1 MPYRLPWLG
10 GSYAVAITGA
20 PASANQAL
28 LWVGTSRT
36 AWNGAPLP
44 LDLSFAGLLG
54 CLMHTSLDVSALV
67 PLSNGGAVLQGTL
80 CTCPGY
86 VGRGMFL
93 QALVIDPGAPRPVP
107 GATTNGLELRYG
119 LR

>member
-1 MPYRLPWLG
+1 MSARRRL
-10 GSYAVAITGA
+10 
-20 PASANQAL
+20 L
-28 LWVGTSRT
+28 L
-36 AWNGAPLP
+36 A
-44 LDLSFAGLLG
+44 FAGLALAATIPAQLAFTRMPG
-54 CLMHTSLDVSALV
+54 TGPLSSLDVSALV

-80 CTCPGY
+80 GTCPGY

-107 GATTNGLELRYG
+107 GATTNGLELRFG